1 MANYLWDV
9 GPRINAD
16 MVAIGRKPRHA
27 QNFVNQ
33 IMTGAK
39 LIEQTESC
47 RVFTDA
53 KGKYRMEAHKTHNSI
68 ERLVTAND
76 ARDALAAKE
85 GAEFY
90 GQYAVTFHARER
102 FKERFDASKT
112 DTSIDAHLNNILR
125 SATLQSVSKGK
136 QGDEMHVYNAER
148 HNMRLVISKATETII
163 TVHQLVAE
171 TKAAPIIEKDSPL
184 FGAIIAATKRELGKA
199 RRAFRKTNR
208 ELTEQLAA
216 IQIEMAHAMVNK
228 TRAKGEHIVSAVER
242 KMNEL
247 AEQERAIVARL
258 DAEQAKFERVE
269 ADAGKV
275 IGGGR

>member
-1 MANYLWDV
+1 MAKFLWNA

-16 MVAIGRKPRHA
+16 MVALGRKPMFA

-39 LIEQTESC
+39 LVEQAENC

-53 KGKYRMEAHKTHNSI
+53 KGKYRLEVSLTDNTV
-68 ERLVTAND
+68 ERI
-76 ARDALAAKE
+76 AKSSSVVGDE
-85 GAEFY
+85 NAEFH
-90 GQYAVTFHARER
+90 GQYTPSVHAMERFRER
-102 FKERFDASKT
+102 FPDVIPSMT
-112 DTSIDAHLNNILR
+112 DDSVARHLNNLLR
-125 SATLQSVSKGK
+125 VAVLHSTTPGK
-136 QGDEMHVYNAER
+136 RNTAYNYDAVNQNIRIIVDKVEQR
-148 HNMRLVISKATETII
+148 II
-163 TVHQLVAE
+163 TVHHLKE
-171 TKAAPIIEKDSPL
+171 ESAPIIEKDSPL

-228 TRAKGEHIVSAVER
+228 TRAKGDHIVSAVER
-242 KMNEL
+242 KMCEL
-247 AEQERAIVARL
+247 AEQERKVVAML
-258 DAEQAKFERVE
+258 DAERAKFERVE

-275 IGGGR
+275 IGGAN